1 METVTMVGYL
11 AAICSMTSFTP
22 QAWKIIK
29 TRDTN
34 SISAP
39 MYALTVVGFAL
50 WLAFGLLKTDW
61 PIIIPNGV
69 CLFLSA
75 FILLMKLLPRAKKDA
90 VADAI
95 DPTGRASDTNSGSY
109 RRHRPSEG

>member
-1 METVTMVGYL
+1 METVTIVGYL
-11 AAICSMTSFTP
+11 AAITSFTP
-22 QAWKIIK
+22 QAWKIIR

-39 MYALTVVGFAL
+39 MYALTVLGFAL
-50 WLAFGLLKTDW
+50 WLAFGLLKTEW

-69 CLFLSA
+69 CLILSA
-75 FILLMKLLPRAKKDA
+75 FILMMKVLPRAKKDA

-95 DPTGRASDTNSGSY
+95 DPTGRASDINSGSY
-109 RRHRPSEG
+109 RPHRPSEG

>member
-1 METVTMVGYL
+1 MGHDQLHAAGLENHQDARHQQYL
-11 AAICSMTSFTP
+11 GTDVRAHGC
-22 QAWKIIK
+22 
-29 TRDTN
+29 
-34 SISAP
+34 
-39 MYALTVVGFAL
+39 GFCL
-50 WLAFGLLKTDW
+50 WLAFGLLKTEW